1 MVGGDV
7 TPTKKLSYTEI
18 FESECPFFM
27 AIGMTYHE
35 FWFEDSYLVRYY
47 REAHNYKR
55 KIRNEE
61 MWVEGMYIAKAVG
74 CALSD
79 KNKYPEKPIDI
90 FPKTAREKQA
100 EIEAN
105 RQKAID
111 FFTNLKNKWSEKNG
125 NNRQLNS

>member
-7 TPTKKLSYTEI
+7 TPTAKLSYTEI

-27 AIGMTYHE
+27 AIGMSYQE
-35 FWFEDSYLVRYY
+35 FWYEDPYLVRYY

-55 KIRNEE
+55 KLENEK
-61 MWVEGMYIAKAVG
+61 MWVQGMYFTNAIACCLDK
-74 CALSD
+74 
-79 KNKYPEKPIDI
+79 KNKYPEKPYDI

-105 RQKAID
+105 RQKVIEY
-111 FFTNLKNKWSEKNG
+111 FNTIKQKWSIKNG
-125 NNRQLNS
+125 ND

>member
-7 TPTKKLSYTEI
+7 TPTSSSSYTEI

-27 AIGMTYHE
+27 AIGMTYNE
-35 FWFEDSYLVRYY
+35 FWFADPYLVRYY
-47 REAHNYKR
+47 REAYNYKR
-55 KIRNEE
+55 KIKNEE
-61 MWVEGMYIAKAVG
+61 MWVEGMYFAKAIA
-74 CALSD
+74 CCIDS

-111 FFTNLKNKWSEKNG
+111 FFTNLKNKWREKNG
-125 NNRQLNS
+125 DNR

>member
-7 TPTKKLSYTEI
+7 TPTAKLSYTEI

-27 AIGMTYHE
+27 AIGMSYQE
-35 FWFEDSYLVRYY
+35 FWYEDPYLVRYY

-55 KIRNEE
+55 KMENEIL
-61 MWVEGMYIAKAVG
+61 WVQGMYFARAVAS
-74 CALSD
+74 CFD
-79 KNKYPEKPIDI
+79 KKNKYPEKPIDI

-105 RQKAID
+105 RQKVIEY
-111 FFTNLKNKWSEKNG
+111 FNTIKRKWSIKNG
-125 NNRQLNS
+125 ND